1 MRAMIKVNKLP
12 DAPEPTRAVRVE
24 APPPSGLS
32 LTALQDPKMKLG
44 SAPPRPDAKRR
55 EWTQEEIDLML
66 EMHEHGMK
74 NAAIARK
81 LNRSEG
87 NVCMRL
93 QQALY
98 GKKRKWIPRKERGK

>member
-1 MRAMIKVNKLP
+1 MRAMIKVKNLP
-12 DAPEPTRAVRVE
+12 DAPEPTRAVHTVE
-24 APPPSGLS
+24 PPPGGLS
-32 LTALQDPKMKLG
+32 LTTLQDPRMKMG
-44 SAPPRPDAKRR
+44 SAPPKPGAKRR

-87 NVCMRL
+87 NICMRL
-93 QQALY
+93 QEALH
-98 GKKRKWIPRKERGK
+98 GKKRKWIPRKERV

>member
-12 DAPEPTRAVRVE
+12 DAPEPTRAVRTDDKPQE
-24 APPPSGLS
+24 PFLS
-32 LTALQDPKMKLG
+32 ALQDPKMRR
-44 SAPPRPDAKRR
+44 PERPRPDAKRR
-55 EWTQEEIDLML
+55 EWTQEEIDLMV

>member
-1 MRAMIKVNKLP
+1 MRAMIKVNRIP
-12 DAPEPTRAVRVE
+12 DAPEPTRAVRTE
-24 APPPSGLS
+24 APPPRGLT
-32 LTALQDPKMKLG
+32 LAALQDPKMKLG
-44 SAPPRPDAKRR
+44 SAPPKPGAKRR

-93 QQALY
+93 QEALH